1 MSRLETHPMILL
13 EAPPSNHPVYA
24 CPLSILP
31 PDQFQ
36 YRAQLTIKYHIQTA
50 APITY
55 VQGGCHPDPL
65 KCERSQ
71 RVDLDWPDRPVL
83 EASRTLQKVLKPN
96 SSAAINHRTTIHFEG
111 QMPTSGWCVRHV
123 GHLGKPVGTFNPKFT
138 KASTLIKSNKL
149 SYKNIYELKQQIVR
163 Q

>member
-1 MSRLETHPMILL
+1 MQLQKNQNCIRKTKESGYKITKIPKRMSRLETHPMILL

-71 RVDLDWPDRPVL
+71 RVDLD
-83 EASRTLQKVLKPN
+83 
-96 SSAAINHRTTIHFEG
+96 
-111 QMPTSGWCVRHV
+111 
-123 GHLGKPVGTFNPKFT
+123 
-138 KASTLIKSNKL
+138 
-149 SYKNIYELKQQIVR
+149 
-163 Q
+163 